1 VAGADA
7 NPYLV
12 LAAVLAGIWHGI
24 ENSLQA
30 PEPIVG
36 NAWDQTI
43 DAPALPTTM
52 DQAIVAFDKAEP
64 LSHYLSDQFKTLF
77 LATKQ
82 QEWNEFAGRV
92 SEFELETYLRM

>member
-1 VAGADA
+1 
-7 NPYLV
+7 
-12 LAAVLAGIWHGI
+12 
-24 ENSLQA
+24 
-30 PEPIVG
+30 
-36 NAWDQTI
+36 
-43 DAPALPTTM
+43 M
-52 DQAIVAFDKAEP
+52 DQAIVTFDKAEP